1 MGRDGHISLVEY
13 DAQWSMLV
21 KNNDA
26 FFEYYPLTLLY
37 SDVAAQQHHARRI
50 IHVWLV
56 CAEKKEKDRLQ
67 AIAQ

>member
-1 MGRDGHISLVEY
+1 
-13 DAQWSMLV
+13 MLV

>member
-1 MGRDGHISLVEY
+1 
-13 DAQWSMLV
+13 MLV

-37 SDVAAQQHHARRI
+37 IDVAAQQHHTRRI
-50 IHVWLV
+50 IHIWLV
-56 CAEKKEKDRLQ
+56 CAERKEKDRLQ